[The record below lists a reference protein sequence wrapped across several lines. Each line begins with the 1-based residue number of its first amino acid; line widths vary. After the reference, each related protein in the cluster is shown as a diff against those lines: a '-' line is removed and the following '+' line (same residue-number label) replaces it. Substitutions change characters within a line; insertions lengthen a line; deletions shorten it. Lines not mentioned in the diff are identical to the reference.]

1 MNKKTTSSIESKTSF
16 CDAPVLLNRLF
27 SVKFDD
33 SACGNHRARNFFR
46 RCGQCAGSY
55 VAIRIVTDRCIG
67 FANRFAD
74 MLVLRQSAGVEAAV
88 RVEGSASFHLATA
101 VLV

>member
-1 MNKKTTSSIESKTSF
+1 MM
-16 CDAPVLLNRLF
+16 LLNRLF

-33 SACGNHRARNFFR
+33 SACGNHRARNFFPPVR
-46 RCGQCAGSY
+46 PVCRKLRGHS
-55 VAIRIVTDRCIG
+55 IVTDRCIG

-74 MLVLRQSAGVEAAV
+74 MFVLRQSAGVEAAV